1 MKLKLYYARNSG
13 SFVTRIIIH
22 ELNLPCDFIAV
33 TQKTLITELNEN
45 FLKINPKG
53 RLPVLIAENGTI
65 ITENQVILQYLI
77 DTYAAQ
83 REMQYLLPSTNIP
96 ERYQILEWVSF
107 IRLDLHYNFYLL
119 NNGEIPKELKES
131 LFKQTFK
138 QKLKYPEAMLNSKQY
153 LVGSNFSLADAY
165 LFVILVW
172 LKDVQI
178 DIIDYPNLDK
188 YYLFL
193 KERPSIQLSMK
204 EKNMQ

>member
-1 MKLKLYYARNSG
+1 MKLKLYYSRNSG

-33 TQKTLITELNEN
+33 TQKTFMTELNEN
-45 FLKINPKG
+45 FLQINPKG
-53 RLPVLIAENGTI
+53 RLPVLITEDNMK

-83 REMQYLLPSTNIP
+83 REMQYLLPSINNP
-96 ERYQILEWVSF
+96 ARYQILEWVSF
-107 IRLDLHYNFYLL
+107 IRIDLHYNFYLL
-119 NNGEIPKELKES
+119 HNSNIPKELKENIF
-131 LFKQTFK
+131 LPTLK
-138 QKLKYPEAMLNSKQY
+138 QKLNYPETMLNNKQY
-153 LVGSNFSLADAY
+153 LVGNNFSIADAY

-178 DIIDYPNLDK
+178 DIKQFANLDK
-188 YYLFL
+188 FYLLL
-193 KERPSIQLSMK
+193 KERSSIKLSMK